1 MDVMSGQEIHCLL
14 ASCVPSVILARHAEE
29 VRINEKTG
37 QIYRRDKTDH
47 RRKTSENIPMNAS
60 SRFPDILDMTRISQG
75 GTADSRAMT
84 PTNLYPGLKVQG
96 VHCVNSL

>member
-1 MDVMSGQEIHCLL
+1 MSGQDISCLL
-14 ASCVPSVILARHAEE
+14 ASCVPSVILALHAEE
-29 VRINEKTG
+29 IWINEKTG
-37 QIYRRDKTDH
+37 QTYRRDRTDH

-60 SRFPDILDMTRISQG
+60 SRFPYILDMTKISQG